1 MVYYSFLGV
10 LLGRSLVF
18 YDGLMFERIIHI
30 ILRNEGGLSD
40 HPNDPGGLTNFGIA
54 QKFYPD
60 LDIKNLTKEQAIE
73 IYRRDYWNP
82 MTLEGIKNPEL
93 VLQIFDMG
101 VNAGIRT
108 AIKIIQRIVL
118 TDEDGDCGP
127 ITTGL
132 INRSSA
138 DLVDL
143 YKSERKKYYCS
154 LVRKNPSLAVFM
166 DGWFNRVDKTKL

>member
-1 MVYYSFLGV
+1 
-10 LLGRSLVF
+10 
-18 YDGLMFERIIHI
+18 MFDRLIHI
-30 ILRNEGGLSD
+30 ILRSEGGYSN
-40 HPNDPGGLTNFGIA
+40 HPEDKGGETNFGVA
-54 QKFYPD
+54 KRFYPD

-73 IYRRDYWNP
+73 IYRRDYWSP
-82 MTLEGIKNPEL
+82 MTLEGINNPEL

-127 ITTGL
+127 ITTEL
-132 INRSSA
+132 INRSKV
-138 DLVDL
+138 DLVEL
-143 YKSERKKYYCS
+143 YKTERKKYYCS
-154 LVRKNPSLAVFM
+154 LCRKNPSQAIFL